1 MPEYLQ
7 KRYGGQ
13 RIRVY
18 LSVLTILLYVSTK
31 ISVSPSHE
39 NGFFFISIFDKVSFG
54 KFRVQADIYAGAIF
68 IEQTLRWD
76 LYVSVVILLII
87 SAIFTVSGK
96 NDSPALMK
104 SEANLSL
111 ELREMWLG
119 GLNAV
124 IWTDFVQCVIMLAGS
139 LTLLVVAMI
148 KVDGYH
154 SLMERFPKVR
164 PKERWENTSSCAE
177 VPKDFLHLVRS
188 ADDPEVRNAK
198 THMTWHDMTVCSH
211 MANFDVRNT

>member
-1 MPEYLQ
+1 MGLRPGLYGLWGTPSIMVHVEMSIPHTGFCLQVYTMPEYLQ

-18 LSVLTILLYVSTK
+18 LSVLTILLYVTTK
-31 ISVSPSHE
+31 IS
-39 NGFFFISIFDKVSFG
+39 
-54 KFRVQADIYAGAIF
+54 ADIYAGAIF

-87 SAIFTVSGK
+87 SAIFTVS
-96 NDSPALMK
+96 
-104 SEANLSL
+104 
-111 ELREMWLG
+111 G

-154 SLMERFPKVR
+154 SLMERFPQVR

-177 VPKDFLHLVRS
+177 VPKDFLHLLRS
-188 ADDPEVRNAK
+188 ADDPEVRTAK
-198 THMTWHDMTVCSH
+198 THMT
-211 MANFDVRNT
+211 